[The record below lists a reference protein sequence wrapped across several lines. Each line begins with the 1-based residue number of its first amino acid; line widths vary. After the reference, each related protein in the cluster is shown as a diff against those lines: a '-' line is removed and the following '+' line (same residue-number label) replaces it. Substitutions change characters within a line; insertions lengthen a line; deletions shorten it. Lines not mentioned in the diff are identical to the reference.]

1 MVQDIRPSTSYNP
14 LFMQWLGVRMPCC
27 MFLCIDSSSILSGFP
42 LVAFC
47 HHQRLKMGF
56 WPRLLLCGVFAVCLS
71 GVAHAEDDEAVE
83 AKEEATPA
91 VETDKIIDG
100 FSAADREKMTDGSEK
115 HEFQAE
121 VSRLMDIIINS
132 LYTDKQV
139 FLRELISNAADALE
153 KARFHSV
160 QDESFLGDTKDLEV
174 KLEHDADAKT
184 ISIIDT
190 GVGMTKAD
198 LINNLGTVAKSGT
211 TNFLEAMAEGADAN
225 LIGQF
230 GVGFYSAFLV
240 ADKVSV
246 TSKCNDDPVQHVWE
260 SSADAS
266 FVVVDDPR
274 GNTLGRGSRVT
285 LHLKEDAHDYL
296 SEDKLK
302 EMAKKYSQFIQFPIY
317 VKVKKEVDADT
328 EEDDD
333 DKDDD
338 EEEKKDDVET
348 KDDDEKEEEEEE
360 KKPKKKTVFEW
371 EQVNTQKAIWLRAKE
386 DVTEEEYNEFY
397 KGISKDYLDP
407 LAYTH
412 FNAEGE
418 IEFKSIL
425 YLPKKAPFDMMDNY
439 WGKKSEVKLY
449 VRRVLVAEKF
459 EDLLPRYL
467 NFVRGIVDSDDLP
480 LNVSREQLQQNKIMK
495 VISKKLVRK
504 VLELMK
510 KLAKEEDAGDDEDEE
525 KDDEEKEEKE
535 EKKEDSEEK
544 KDKKDEEST
553 WAKFYKEFNKN
564 LKMGCY
570 EDDSNRSKISKLLR
584 FSTTKS
590 EDKDISLDKY
600 LDRMQESQESI
611 YYMSGDN
618 MEVMKKAPA
627 LQVFK
632 KKDIEVLML
641 SDHLDEP
648 CIQKLA
654 DYEGKKFVSI
664 QKADVKLDETE
675 EEKKKFSKLKDMYKP
690 LTDWWKEKLTDYTEK
705 GAMKDAGVK
714 IEKVELSKRLTESPV
729 VVVTSQFGYSA
740 QQEKIMKAQAF
751 QNKDQMGMMAGRKT
765 LEVNANHP
773 VIVDLLS
780 KVKGDKEDATALDTA
795 QVLFQTAL
803 IESGYEIADPSALV
817 NRVYRLM
824 SKELGVDPD
833 APIKEIEVPEEEEEA
848 DEDDKD
854 DSDSEKED
862 EESKPEEGE
871 KAEL

>member
-1 MVQDIRPSTSYNP
+1 MILMV
-14 LFMQWLGVRMPCC
+14 
-27 MFLCIDSSSILSGFP
+27 
-42 LVAFC
+42 VA
-47 HHQRLKMGF
+47 Q
-56 WPRLLLCGVFAVCLS
+56 
-71 GVAHAEDDEAVE
+71 AEES
-83 AKEEATPA
+83 EEATT
-91 VETDKIIDG
+91 EEKTDAKVVDG
-100 FSAADREKMTDGSEK
+100 FSEEDRTKMVESSEK

-160 QDESFLGDTKDLEV
+160 QDETFLGETKDLEI
-174 KLEHDADAKT
+174 KMEHDADAKT
-184 ISIIDT
+184 ISIVDT
-190 GVGMTKAD
+190 GVGMSKAD

-266 FVVVDDPR
+266 FTVVDDPR

-302 EMAKKYSQFIQFPIY
+302 DSVKKYSQFIQFPIY
-317 VKVKKEVDADT
+317 VKVKKEVEAET
-328 EEDDD
+328 EESDDD
-333 DKDDD
+333 DDDD
-338 EEEKKDDVET
+338 EKEDDEKDDVET
-348 KDDDEKEEEEEE
+348 KDDDEKEEEDE
-360 KKPKKKTVFEW
+360 KKDAPKKKTVYEW

-386 DVTEEEYNEFY
+386 DVTEEEYTEFY
-397 KGISKDYLDP
+397 KSISKDYLDP

-425 YLPKKAPFDMMDNY
+425 FIPKKAPFDMMDNY
-439 WGKKSEVKLY
+439 WTKKSEVKLF

-459 EDLLPRYL
+459 DELLPRYL
-467 NFVRGIVDSDDLP
+467 NFVRGVVDSDDLP

-510 KLAKEEDAGDDEDEE
+510 KLAKEEESGDDDEE
-525 KDDEEKEEKE
+525 EEKEEE
-535 EKKEDSEEK
+535 
-544 KDKKDEEST
+544 EESGFT
-553 WAKFYKEFNKN
+553 KFWKEFNKN

-570 EDDSNRSKISKLLR
+570 EDDSNRSKLSKLLR
-584 FSTTKS
+584 FITTKS
-590 EDKDISLDKY
+590 EGKEISLDKY

-611 YYMSGDN
+611 YFMSGESVEI
-618 MEVMKKAPA
+618 MMKAPA
-627 LQVFK
+627 LQIFK
-632 KKDIEVLML
+632 KKDLEVLML

-648 CIQKLA
+648 CLQKLA

-664 QKADVKLDETE
+664 QKADVKLDETDA
-675 EEKKKFSKLKDMYKP
+675 EKKKFTKLKDIYKP
-690 LTDWWKEKLTDYTEK
+690 LTDWWKEKLTDLTEK

-714 IEKVELSKRLTESPV
+714 VEKVEVSKRLTESPV

-740 QQEKIMKAQAF
+740 QQERVMKAQSF
-751 QNKDQMGMMAGRKT
+751 QNKDQLSMMSGRKT
-765 LEVNANHP
+765 LEVNPNHP
-773 VIVDLLS
+773 VIVDLLNKIKS
-780 KVKGDKEDATALDTA
+780 DKEDKAALDTA

-833 APIKEIEVPEEEEEA
+833 APLKEVEVPEEEEEA
-848 DEDDKD
+848 EEDDKEEEAD
-854 DSDSEKED
+854 DSEEKEEAD
-862 EESKPEEGE
+862 EKKED
-871 KAEL
+871 L

>member
-1 MVQDIRPSTSYNP
+1 MVRLHRALLVGLAALQ
-14 LFMQWLGVRMPCC
+14 LLGVVRGEDEPAE
-27 MFLCIDSSSILSGFP
+27 SSEK
-42 LVAFC
+42 V
-47 HHQRLKMGF
+47 
-56 WPRLLLCGVFAVCLS
+56 V
-71 GVAHAEDDEAVE
+71 
-83 AKEEATPA
+83 
-91 VETDKIIDG
+91 DG
-100 FSAADREKMTDGSEK
+100 FSETDRAKMTDGAEK

-121 VSRLMDIIINS
+121 VNRLMDIIINS

-139 FLRELISNAADALE
+139 FLRELVSNAADALE

-160 QDESFLGDTKDLEV
+160 NDDTFLGDVKDLEV
-174 KLEHDADAKT
+174 RIEHDPEAKT
-184 ISIIDT
+184 LSIIDT
-190 GVGMTKAD
+190 GVGMSKAD

-211 TNFLEAMAEGADAN
+211 TNFLEAMAEGGDAN

-246 TSKCNDDPVQHVWE
+246 TSKCNEDPVQHVWE

-266 FVVVDDPR
+266 FTVTEDPR

-302 EMAKKYSQFIQFPIY
+302 DAAKKYSQFIAFPIY
-317 VKVKKEVDADT
+317 VKVKKEVEADV

-333 DKDDD
+333 DDDKD
-338 EEEKKDDVET
+338 EEKDEVET
-348 KDDDEKEEEEEE
+348 KDDEEKEDEEEKEE
-360 KKPKKKTVFEW
+360 KKPTKKTVFEW
-371 EQVNTQKAIWLRAKE
+371 EQVNTQKAIWLRSKD

-397 KGISKDYLDP
+397 KSISKDYLDP
-407 LAYTH
+407 LSYIH

-425 YLPKKAPFDMMDNY
+425 FLPKKAPFDMMDNY
-439 WGKKSEVKLY
+439 WQKKSEVKLF

-459 EDLLPRYL
+459 DELLPRYL
-467 NFVRGIVDSDDLP
+467 NFVRGVVDSDDLP

-510 KLAKEEDAGDDEDEE
+510 KIAKEEDSGDDEEDE
-525 KDDEEKEEKE
+525 DEDAT
-535 EKKEDSEEK
+535 EKKEEK
-544 KDKKDEEST
+544 KDKADDDST
-553 WAKFYKEFNKN
+553 WSKFWKEFNKN

-584 FSTTKS
+584 FVTTKS
-590 EDKDISLDKY
+590 EGKDISLDKY

-611 YYMSGDN
+611 YYMSGDS
-618 MEVMKKAPA
+618 MEVMMKAPA
-627 LQVFK
+627 LQIFK
-632 KKDIEVLML
+632 KKDLEVLML
-641 SDHLDEP
+641 ADHLDEP
-648 CIQKLA
+648 CLQKLA

-664 QKADVKLDETE
+664 QKADVKIDETE
-675 EEKKKFSKLKDMYKP
+675 AEKKKFSKVKDMYKP
-690 LTDWWKEKLTDYTEK
+690 LTDWWKETLTELTEK
-705 GAMKDAGVK
+705 GSMKDAGVK
-714 IEKVELSKRLTESPV
+714 VEKVEISKRLTESPV

-740 QQEKIMKAQAF
+740 QQEKVMKAQAF
-751 QNKDQMGMMAGRKT
+751 QNKDQLSMMSGRKT
-765 LEVNANHP
+765 LEINPNHP
-773 VIVDLLS
+773 VVADLLT
-780 KVKGDKEDATALDTA
+780 KVKADKEDKAAVDTA

-833 APIKEIEVPEEEEEA
+833 APVKEV
-848 DEDDKD
+848 
-854 DSDSEKED
+854 
-862 EESKPEEGE
+862 EGGRE
-871 KAEL
+871 MQRQVQGYLVFSSCLP